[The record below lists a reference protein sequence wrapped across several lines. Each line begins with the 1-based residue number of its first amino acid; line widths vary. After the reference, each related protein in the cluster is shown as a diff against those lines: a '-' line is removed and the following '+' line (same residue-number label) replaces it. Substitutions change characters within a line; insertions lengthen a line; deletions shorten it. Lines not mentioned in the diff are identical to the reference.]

1 MVISRN
7 INDKLN
13 DVSKIEIYKNE
24 LEIIV
29 RPFVSSEVTDNR
41 TGLKTTRH
49 LALTDYVF
57 NLKDSELKLKDIQFF
72 YDLLTDIPR
81 NLRSSLCGLS
91 QEYFIKTVDLIDYLT
106 IKETIQF
113 KDEYNNVNM
122 LFDIHLFYDSYI
134 NPNLIKISFPII
146 L

>member
-72 YDLLTDIPR
+72 YDLLTDIP
-81 NLRSSLCGLS
+81 SGLS